1 MKRLG
6 NNTGKYIGK
15 NNGLG
20 ITATMY
26 GKPNKALGA
35 IRIGAV
41 ALLALGL
48 ASCKTPLVSAIGEDE
63 REEERAK
70 VTSVLENPPLKQVAA
85 VPTDKLEAPSW
96 TVGDEWRYSD
106 GYGFQVET
114 VKDDLTRFRRLD
126 DAAQWFETRGLFR
139 ERSQSSSTL
148 REVVFRSE
156 SPDQLYTAA
165 PGEAVVFVREYLSNG
180 RLIRHRTSWVVEGRE
195 TITVPAG
202 TFDCFVLVK
211 RSRSL
216 TGTWTGF
223 ERIWFSPAAKNYVRM
238 EFKYGEAPD
247 MARVLTF
254 LDLKS

>member
-1 MKRLG
+1 MR
-6 NNTGKYIGK
+6 GK
-15 NNGLG
+15 G
-20 ITATMY
+20 ITAV
-26 GKPNKALGA
+26 GA
-35 IRIGAV
+35 FRIGAI
-41 ALLALGL
+41 ALLAAGL
-48 ASCKTPLVSAIGEDE
+48 VSCKTPLVSAIGDADRDDE
-63 REEERAK
+63 RK
-70 VTSVLENPPLKQVAA
+70 VASVLENPSPTPVATTP
-85 VPTDKLEAPSW
+85 VEKLEAPSW

-106 GYGFQVET
+106 GYGFKVET
-114 VKDDLTRFRRLD
+114 IKDDLTRFRRLD

-156 SPDQLYTAA
+156 TPDQLYDAA

-180 RLIRHRTSWVVEGRE
+180 RLVRHRTSWVVEGRE

-223 ERIWFSPAAKNYVRM
+223 ERIWYSPAAKNYVRM

-254 LDLKS
+254 FQLKS